1 MFGAPKI
8 SANLSIS
15 RILEIASNLNGKP
28 NLFDQLLPLTE
39 TSEKRYQLAK
49 RYQRH
54 RIVIDVLYYYSFSN
68 KKLNLEILYF
78 LNCRF

>member
-28 NLFDQLLPLTE
+28 NLFDQLFPLTE

-54 RIVIDVLYYYSFSN
+54 RIVIDVLYYYSFSD

>member
-15 RILEIASNLNGKP
+15 RILEIASNLNAKP
-28 NLFDQLLPLTE
+28 SLFDQLLPLTE
-39 TSEKRYQLAK
+39 TSDKRYQLAK

-54 RIVIDVLYYYSFSN
+54 RIVIDVLYYMIHFQI
-68 KKLNLEILYF
+68 KD
-78 LNCRF
+78 